1 MRTGR
6 EAGPDNRH
14 EDVNMN
20 PLLQLRQL
28 GQSLWVDDIRR
39 VWLADGTVRRWIDED
54 GIAGIT
60 SNPAIFEKAIS
71 GGDEYR
77 EAIARLARQGV
88 TAMQAYETLAL
99 EDVRA
104 AADLF
109 APLHTQSGG
118 QDGFVSLE
126 VSPLL
131 ADDTQGTVREAR
143 RLWQAFDRPNAMIKV
158 PATAAGLPAIRQLIA
173 EGINVNITLIF
184 GLPRYEA
191 VVDAFLAGLEQ
202 RRDSGLSVQVASVA
216 SFFISRIDTAVDAR
230 LDALATPEA
239 QALRGTVAIASAR
252 QAYRLYKAWTGSA
265 RWQRIAAHGASPQR
279 LLWASTSTKDP
290 AYDELKYVET
300 LAGPQTVNTLPP
312 ATIAAYR
319 KRGRPAPL
327 LESDADASQSSLRR
341 LHEMGIDAGEI
352 STQLEREGV
361 RKFVEPFD
369 RLLAALDGQ
378 LGQAGRA
385 GHAASDTSGAP

>member
-1 MRTGR
+1 
-6 EAGPDNRH
+6 
-14 EDVNMN
+14 MN

-39 VWLADGTVRRWIDED
+39 VWLADRTVRRWIDED

>member
-1 MRTGR
+1 
-6 EAGPDNRH
+6 
-14 EDVNMN
+14 MN